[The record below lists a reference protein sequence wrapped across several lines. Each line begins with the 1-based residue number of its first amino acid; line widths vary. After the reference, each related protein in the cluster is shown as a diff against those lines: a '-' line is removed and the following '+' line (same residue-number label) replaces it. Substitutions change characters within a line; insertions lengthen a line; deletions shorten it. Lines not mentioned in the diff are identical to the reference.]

1 MKLDLA
7 FESRFVLP
15 YKLCKM
21 IFDDA
26 NFAKAFPESRVLCRE
41 DSFLALLYRLN
52 KGCEFS
58 TVSDVFGASPDT
70 HSRTFGKYLDACLV
84 FFKKTINIPSKLECE
99 KMKKVLS
106 RNGFPNPQAVF
117 IGMFNFLFT
126 SRQKKK
132 FLYQATASTL
142 EFIQQTQVGT
152 RRNQAVL
159 RNMLFGCVLLWLE
172 NSRQIEKKTQSFVVI
187 DRLTCRFVYAWC
199 DYFQSN
205 KTIQLAQKK
214 KFWIP
219 AWPFLRE

>member
-126 SRQKKK
+126 SRQKKSFFIRRLHRLWNSYNRPK
-132 FLYQATASTL
+132 LVHAEIKLYFETCCSGVFYCGLKTPDKSKKK
-142 EFIQQTQVGT
+142 
-152 RRNQAVL
+152 L
-159 RNMLFGCVLLWLE
+159 RVLWL
-172 NSRQIEKKTQSFVVI
+172 
-187 DRLTCRFVYAWC
+187 LTV
-199 DYFQSN
+199 
-205 KTIQLAQKK
+205 
-214 KFWIP
+214 
-219 AWPFLRE
+219 

>member
-84 FFKKTINIPSKLECE
+84 FFKKTINIPSKFECE

-132 FLYQATASTL
+132 VSLSGDCIDSGIHTTDPSWYTPKSSCTSKHAVRVC
-142 EFIQQTQVGT
+142 FIV
-152 RRNQAVL
+152 A
-159 RNMLFGCVLLWLE
+159 
-172 NSRQIEKKTQSFVVI
+172 
-187 DRLTCRFVYAWC
+187 
-199 DYFQSN
+199 
-205 KTIQLAQKK
+205 
-214 KFWIP
+214 
-219 AWPFLRE
+219 